1 MEFKTNVSR
10 KNYQWVK
17 WSRIVLCSVLVGIVV
32 GLITS
37 MFKNLVEE
45 YEYLLLYKAQNFKP
59 FFILFPFIGLVLIY
73 FLRQFVFYKKKNKGI
88 SEVLEAVRGQKKIPV
103 YKIPSHF
110 FNGFL
115 TVIFGGTTGI
125 EVSTVVATAALGDM
139 ASRKDSIFKKY
150 RKEFIGAAI
159 ASGVTILFSSPLA
172 GLFFSYET
180 IGKQK
185 TKIFWTTHIVSV
197 TFAMTIL
204 LLTNA
209 APLVDL
215 SNRVNDWHIEAVP
228 FFIILSMF
236 TGLYSVYMTKTVTF
250 SKNIIFFENRSLL
263 QLITGSLLLGGVL
276 YLLPQLYGDGYHTIQ
291 QLTTDKKY
299 TVMLALFVLLIVMV
313 KPWTTG
319 LTLKLGGDGGVFAPS
334 IFAGACLGLIVGI
347 VTKTYFFSDAVILNF
362 VVLGVALTVGATLHA
377 PFTAIFLT
385 FGIFNSYSLWLPLI
399 LLTFISYFLSRRIYP
414 YTVYTLALKKEG
426 NV

>member
-17 WSRIVLCSVLVGIVV
+17 WSRIVLCAVLVGIAV

-37 MFKNLVEE
+37 MFKNMVEE
-45 YEYLLLYKAQNFKP
+45 YEHLLLHKAKNFKL
-59 FFILFPFIGLVLIY
+59 FFILFPFIGLALIY

-88 SEVLEAVRGQKKIPV
+88 SEVLEAVREQKKIPS

-139 ASRKDSIFKKY
+139 ASRKDVIFKKY
-150 RKEFIGAAI
+150 RKELIGAAI
-159 ASGVTILFSSPLA
+159 ASGVTILFASPLA

-185 TKIFWTTHIVSV
+185 TKVFWTTHIVSV
-197 TFAMTIL
+197 AFAMLIL
-204 LLTNA
+204 LLTNGK
-209 APLVDL
+209 PLVDL
-215 SNRVNDWHIEAVP
+215 SNRMNDWHIEAAP
-228 FFIILSMF
+228 FFIILSSL
-236 TGLYSVYMTKTVTF
+236 TALYSVYMTKTVVF
-250 SKNIIFFENRSLL
+250 SKNMKFLEKQPLFQLL
-263 QLITGSLLLGGVL
+263 TGSVVLGGIL
-276 YLLPQLYGDGYHTIQ
+276 YFLPQLYGDGYHTIL
-291 QLTTDKKY
+291 QLTSDKKY
-299 TVMLALFVLLIVMV
+299 TAMFALFALLIVMI

-347 VTKTYFFSDAVILNF
+347 VTKTYFFSDAVVLNF
-362 VVLGVALTVGATLHA
+362 IVLGVALTVGATLHA

-385 FGIFNSYSLWLPLI
+385 FGIFNSYSLWLPL
-399 LLTFISYFLSRRIYP
+399 LVLTFISYFLSKKIYP
-414 YTVYTLALKKEG
+414 YTVYTLALKKD
-426 NV
+426 